1 MLVLN
6 KNQSTKNI
14 NKVKS
19 INYKRVNNNNTRKNL
34 QYSSSYKNQLS
45 FKYNLIK

>member
-14 NKVKS
+14 NKVRS
-19 INYKRVNNNNTRKNL
+19 INLKKVNNINLRKNL
-34 QYSSSYKNQLS
+34 LVSNAYKTQLAA
-45 FKYNLIK
+45 KYNLIK